1 MAAAAINIPADV
13 PAVSAD
19 EAAEFQQF
27 VIRGARQRRIAR
39 VRCGPPK
46 RRSKKFRR
54 SDLDDLDEAED
65 FRAGWTSRGAAHD
78 SKRTQA

>member
-54 SDLDDLDEAED
+54 SDLDEAED
-65 FRAGWTSRGAAHD
+65 FRAGWTSRGAARD
-78 SKRTQA
+78 SKRAQA